1 VSGMNAPRF
10 DAASKAASEAEEGLI
25 AVGEF
30 MDLTLAVANKY
41 YIGSTSS
48 VFRMSL
54 LKKCAVAAAF
64 AVVTAIAAVGG
75 LYYWANSPTD
85 LASPELDVT
94 IKSHSTLRSVSVQ
107 LNQGGVRVQP
117 GLFVLMTRA
126 LGLSAQLKSGNYA
139 FKDGITPYE
148 LLQKLARGDVNEYVV
163 TVIEGWTFQKMRE
176 EFDGNPALKHDTAG
190 MSDTDLLR
198 AVGAPDDVTAKATAE
213 GLFFPDTYLFDK
225 DTSDLTVYKRAYN
238 LMQQRL
244 AQAWSTRAAG
254 LPYKTPYEA
263 LIMAS
268 IVEKET
274 GRATDRPLVAAVFAN
289 RLRIGMPLQTD
300 PSVIYGL
307 GPAYGGHLH
316 KKDLQTDT
324 PYNTYT
330 RNGLPPGPIALPGVA
345 ALAATLNPASSTAL
359 YFVSRGDGS
368 SIFSDN
374 LGDHNRA
381 VDKYIRGQ

>member
-1 VSGMNAPRF
+1 
-10 DAASKAASEAEEGLI
+10 
-25 AVGEF
+25 
-30 MDLTLAVANKY
+30 
-41 YIGSTSS
+41 
-48 VFRMSL
+48 MSL
-54 LKKCAVAAAF
+54 LKKCVIALAAAL
-64 AVVTAIAAVGG
+64 VIVIALAAGV
-75 LYYWANSPTD
+75 YHWATSPIE
-85 LASPELDVT
+85 LATPELDVT
-94 IKSHSTLRSVSVQ
+94 IKSHSTLRSVSTQ
-107 LNQGGVRVQP
+107 LNHGGVHMEP
-117 GLFVLMTRA
+117 ELFVLMTRV
-126 LGLSAQLKSGNYA
+126 LGLSSQLKSGNYA
-139 FKDGITPYE
+139 FKAGITPYDM
-148 LLQKLARGDVNEYVV
+148 LQKIARGDVNEYVA
-163 TVIEGWTFQKMRE
+163 TVIEGWTLQKMRNE
-176 EFDGNPALKHDTAG
+176 LDGNPALTHDTAG
-190 MSDTDLLR
+190 MSDIDLLK
-198 AVGAPDDVTAKATAE
+198 AVGAPDDVMSKASAE

-225 DTSDLTVYKRAYN
+225 GTSDLAIYTRAYR

-244 AQAWSTRAAG
+244 TEAWNLRAPG
-254 LPYKTPYEA
+254 LPYQTPYDA

-300 PSVIYGL
+300 PTVIYGL
-307 GPAYGGHLH
+307 GAAYSGHLR

-330 RNGLPPGPIALPGVA
+330 RMGLPPGPIALPGVA
-345 ALAATLNPASSTAL
+345 SLAATLNPASSTAL